1 MHIPYENLQSLVT
14 RLQQFQQASDLLR
27 RTSRFVILARRLR
40 VQMKEIQ
47 GQKGSDKGLM
57 DDPVL
62 TAIGQGKDIADDKE
76 RAIAKAALSIAELG
90 SSHSAYAELRVT
102 QFSVRLLAGIETPGE
117 YSSKSSLDTR
127 NSIPLRSI
135 KVFAHET
142 FIEDARSIITN
153 EMENMVLSG
162 LATLVNK
169 DVT

>member
-1 MHIPYENLQSLVT
+1 
-14 RLQQFQQASDLLR
+14 
-27 RTSRFVILARRLR
+27 
-40 VQMKEIQ
+40 MKEIQ
-47 GQKGSDKGLM
+47 GQKDSDKGLM
-57 DDPVL
+57 DDPVS
-62 TAIGQGKDIADDKE
+62 TTIGLGKDVVDDKE

-90 SSHSAYAELRVT
+90 SSHFAYAELRVT
-102 QFSVRLLAGIETPGE
+102 LSSARLLTGIETPEE
-117 YSSKSSLDTR
+117 YSSKSPLDKR

-162 LATLVNK
+162 LATLVSK

>member
-1 MHIPYENLQSLVT
+1 
-14 RLQQFQQASDLLR
+14 
-27 RTSRFVILARRLR
+27 
-40 VQMKEIQ
+40 MKEIQ

-57 DDPVL
+57 DDPVSTTISL
-62 TAIGQGKDIADDKE
+62 GKDIVDDKE

-90 SSHSAYAELRVT
+90 SSSYSLSLSTCAELRVT
-102 QFSVRLLAGIETPGE
+102 QSSARLLTGLETPGE
-117 YSSKSSLDTR
+117 YSSKSPLNMR

-162 LATLVNK
+162 LATLVGK

>member
-1 MHIPYENLQSLVT
+1 VHIPYETLQSLVT

-47 GQKGSDKGLM
+47 GQKGSDKSFM
-57 DDPVL
+57 DEPVS
-62 TAIGQGKDIADDKE
+62 TTIGHGKDIVDDKE

-90 SSHSAYAELRVT
+90 SSHFAYAELGVI
-102 QFSVRLLAGIETPGE
+102 QSSARLLSGLETPEE
-117 YSSKSSLDTR
+117 YSSKPPLDAR

-162 LATLVNK
+162 LATLVSM
-169 DVT
+169 DVK

>member
-1 MHIPYENLQSLVT
+1 
-14 RLQQFQQASDLLR
+14 
-27 RTSRFVILARRLR
+27 
-40 VQMKEIQ
+40 
-47 GQKGSDKGLM
+47 M
-57 DDPVL
+57 DDPVP
-62 TAIGQGKDIADDKE
+62 TTIGHGKDVVDDKE

-90 SSHSAYAELRVT
+90 SSRFIYAELRVT
-102 QFSVRLLAGIETPGE
+102 QSSARLLTGLETPEE
-117 YSSKSSLDTR
+117 YSSKSPLEMR

-162 LATLVNK
+162 LATLVSK